1 MTETPCG
8 APLARHHSGLR
19 WQEWL
24 VGQALPLWAQA
35 GFNRSTSLFHERLT
49 FSTAPQAV
57 PALRLMVQAR
67 QIATFCRAAAEGHYG
82 DGEDALHCLAT
93 IERHY
98 HRRDGNA
105 GWIFSLSPTLE
116 ALDAKRDL
124 YAHAFII
131 YTYHWAFRLSGDVAY
146 YRKARETLH
155 DVRHIFADAGDGLH
169 GAFPGKDDVRGQD
182 PIMHLFE
189 ACLVWMPYAEHSDF
203 EDQADKLARLALTRL
218 IDPSTGMIREY
229 FDASWRPLQ
238 MEGKNHI
245 EPGHVFEWSW
255 LLRHYARLTHDAA
268 LRHPVEDAATRLF
281 EAGRR
286 FGLQDGGVIDAIRDT
301 GAPMSRNMRI
311 WPQTEYYRLLADLR
325 CHAAQVS
332 ADREKIEAAMQNVTD
347 LFFSRFTTGAPEG
360 GWVDRVREDGSG
372 CVDHMPASSLYHIY
386 GAATAY

>member
-8 APLARHHSGLR
+8 APLARHQSGLR

-49 FSTAPQAV
+49 FSAAPQAV

-67 QIATFCRAAAEGHYG
+67 QIATYCRAAAEGLYG
-82 DGEDALHCLAT
+82 DGEKALRCLAT
-93 IERHY
+93 IERLY
-98 HRRDGNA
+98 HRRDDEA
-105 GWIFSLSPTLE
+105 GWIFSISPSLE
-116 ALDAKRDL
+116 ALDTKRNL

-131 YTYHWAFRLSGDVAY
+131 YAYHWAFRLSGDVAY
-146 YRKARETLH
+146 YRKARETLR
-155 DVRHIFADAGDGLH
+155 DVRLIFADAGNGLR

-189 ACLVWMPYAEHSDF
+189 ACLVWMPHAEHPDF
-203 EDQADKLARLALTRL
+203 QNQADKLARLALTRL

-238 MEGKNHI
+238 AEGKNHI

-255 LLRHYARLTHDAA
+255 LLRHYARLTRDAA
-268 LRHPVEDAATRLF
+268 LRRPIKDAAARLF
-281 EAGRR
+281 EAGRH
-286 FGLQDGGVIDAIRDT
+286 FGLQDGGVIDAIRET

-311 WPQTEYYRLLADLR
+311 WPQTEYYRLLADMR
-325 CHAAQVS
+325 CHAAQIS

-347 LFFSRFTTGAPEG
+347 LFFSRFTTNAPEG